1 MSEQDPAQRP
11 RSYGGG
17 DVLAQAE
24 LTALDC
30 LPTCVALVDYDG
42 PAPKNL
48 WANKAYLTTVG
59 CTLAEFVAQVPT
71 PSEGDVSVWE
81 HMYHEVQV
89 RGKEMC
95 ERNLLHH
102 DHNNKSTSVET
113 LYKQCRVVLEGK
125 ESGCIMVN
133 HWALNTKDQMVS
145 DTTYLTALLEA
156 SPYPLCLFTFD
167 GHLITCNRAAR
178 QVFGKTIWLQSD
190 IFGLG
195 HRERLGLN
203 LDELSTMGGSFRIE
217 RSERRSAY
225 ESMMDAL
232 AEPNSS
238 YVTDLPIKKKN
249 HSGAEVTWYCRVLA
263 QRHDDPVTGQP
274 IMMVSHQDVTALR
287 KVEGE
292 LGRIQMKEATNK
304 GLMTH
309 DSDVAG
315 SLLTLLGE
323 EWDFMRDDA
332 TGKEAQDLS
341 DDEVETR
348 THVDRPSRDQ
358 HQQSLGCQK
367 LNSLR
372 VVLDKADE
380 WRFDVFELER
390 ETDGLPLQVLA
401 WHVLMKHRLIEEFN
415 IDHVKLI
422 NFLRQIETGHLDN
435 PYHNATHV
443 ADVVQSMHCII
454 TKGGLDKL
462 LARIEILAAL
472 LAATIHDFEHRGF
485 NNDFLIKTQD
495 DWAIDANDKSPNES
509 HHLSAAFRILRN
521 PECNF
526 LHRMPQ
532 QQQQQLRKLMIELVL
547 ATDMAEHMAIVSR
560 LKTDVLKRL
569 ETPDDNFEVGE
580 EVGEPLKSLILQ
592 AAIKVADIG
601 HLYAPQDVHI
611 RWSERLEEEM
621 WLQGDVEKR
630 RNMKVSFL
638 MDRDKP
644 GVTKSQ
650 PGFVDFV
657 VRPLFETWVACFPDC
672 KVVAENLEANY
683 QYWKSKT
690 PESPEDCKSESK
702 SGGPSAPAAR

>member
-1 MSEQDPAQRP
+1 
-11 RSYGGG
+11 
-17 DVLAQAE
+17 
-24 LTALDC
+24 
-30 LPTCVALVDYDG
+30 
-42 PAPKNL
+42 
-48 WANKAYLTTVG
+48 
-59 CTLAEFVAQVPT
+59 
-71 PSEGDVSVWE
+71 
-81 HMYHEVQV
+81 
-89 RGKEMC
+89 
-95 ERNLLHH
+95 
-102 DHNNKSTSVET
+102 
-113 LYKQCRVVLEGK
+113 
-125 ESGCIMVN
+125 MVN
-133 HWALNTKDQMVS
+133 HWTLNTKDQMVS

-156 SPYPLCLFTFD
+156 SPYPLLLFTFD

-195 HRERLGLN
+195 KRERLGLN
-203 LDELSTMGGSFRIE
+203 LDDFPAMGGSFRIE

-225 ESMMDAL
+225 ESMIDAL
-232 AEPNSS
+232 AQPNSS
-238 YVTDLPIKKKN
+238 YEVDLPIKKKN
-249 HSGAEVTWYCRVLA
+249 EQGVETTWYCRVLA
-263 QRHDDPVTGQP
+263 QRHVDPVTGDP
-274 IMMVSHQDVTALR
+274 IIRVSHQDVTALR

-315 SLLTLLGE
+315 SLLTLLGQD
-323 EWDFMRDDA
+323 WDFTPDETTQKVQPEDA
-332 TGKEAQDLS
+332 DGDVEAS
-341 DDEVETR
+341 DHVDKQSREVEK
-348 THVDRPSRDQ
+348 
-358 HQQSLGCQK
+358 QSLGCQK
-367 LNSLR
+367 LSTLR
-372 VVLDKADE
+372 AVLEKADE
-380 WRFDVFELER
+380 WCFDVFELER
-390 ETDGLPLQVLA
+390 ETDGLPLQVLV

-443 ADVVQSMHCII
+443 ADVVQSMHCLI
-454 TKGGLDKL
+454 TKGGLHKFL
-462 LARIEILAAL
+462 GRIEILAAL

-495 DWAIDANDKSPNES
+495 DWAIDSNDKSPTES

-526 LHRMPQ
+526 MHRMPQ

-569 ETPDDNFEVGE
+569 EAPDDSFEIND
-580 EVGEPLKSLILQ
+580 EVGEPLKALILQ

-601 HLYAPQDVHI
+601 HLYAPKEVHI
-611 RWSERLEEEM
+611 KWSERLEEEM

-672 KVVAENLEANY
+672 KVLAENLESNY
-683 QYWKSKT
+683 QYWKSK
-690 PESPEDCKSESK
+690 ELKERS
-702 SGGPSAPAAR
+702 